1 MTMPNG
7 HNRKEA
13 RPEHWEYNTDWEY
26 EQAITQWMN
35 NKPIRRPMTK
45 RPERAKYPDDKSFE
59 DAMMRYLL
67 HPHCHQGGHSS
78 GSIHVVPLLE

>member
-67 HPHCHQGGHSS
+67 HP
-78 GSIHVVPLLE
+78 PLPSRRSFVRVDTCSPTS